1 MVTKKSALA
10 RKREAQEAKRRR
22 EFRLKAIAIG
32 ATVVVVIAAI
42 AAIAYF
48 SFHKD
53 TFPEVTELVIKDLK
67 VGKGAEA
74 QTGNLITVDYT
85 GWLRD
90 GTKFDSSVGS
100 EPLQFT
106 LGQGEVIEGWDQGVA
121 GMKVGGTRILYIPPD
136 LAYGEEGSP
145 PKIPPNA
152 TLKFKVKLLAVE

>member
-1 MVTKKSALA
+1 MSKQSALA

-22 EFRLKAIAIG
+22 QVRLKAMAIG
-32 ATVVVVIAAI
+32 TAVAVVVAAI
-42 AAIAYF
+42 AAIAFF

-53 TFPEVTELVIKDLK
+53 TFPEVTELVIKDRE
-67 VGKGAEA
+67 VGTGVEA
-74 QTGNLITVDYT
+74 QAGNLITVDYT

-90 GTKFDSSVGS
+90 GTKFDSSVGGQ
-100 EPLQFT
+100 PFQFT
-106 LGQGEVIEGWDQGVA
+106 LGQGDVIEGWDQGVA

-136 LAYGEEGSP
+136 LAYGEQGSP

>member
-1 MVTKKSALA
+1 MSKKEA
-10 RKREAQEAKRRR
+10 RARRRAAQEAKRRKYL
-22 EFRLKAIAIG
+22 RLAAIVVA
-32 ATVVVVIAAI
+32 VVVVVAAI

-67 VGKGAEA
+67 VGTGAEA
-74 QTGNLITVDYT
+74 QAGDLVTVNYT

-90 GTKFDSSVGS
+90 GTKFDSSVGG
-100 EPLQFT
+100 EPFQFT
-106 LGQGEVIEGWDQGVA
+106 LGAGRVIKGWDQGVA

>member
-1 MVTKKSALA
+1 MSKQSALA

-22 EFRLKAIAIG
+22 QVRLKAMAIG
-32 ATVVVVIAAI
+32 TAVVVVVAAI
-42 AAIAYF
+42 AAIAFF

-53 TFPEVTELVIKDLK
+53 TFPDVTELVIKDRK
-67 VGKGAEA
+67 VGTGVEA
-74 QTGNLITVDYT
+74 QAGNLITVDYT

-90 GTKFDSSVGS
+90 GTKFDSSVGG
-100 EPLQFT
+100 EPFQFT

-121 GMKVGGTRILYIPPD
+121 GMKVGGTRILYVPPD

-152 TLKFKVKLLAVE
+152 TLKFKVELLAVE